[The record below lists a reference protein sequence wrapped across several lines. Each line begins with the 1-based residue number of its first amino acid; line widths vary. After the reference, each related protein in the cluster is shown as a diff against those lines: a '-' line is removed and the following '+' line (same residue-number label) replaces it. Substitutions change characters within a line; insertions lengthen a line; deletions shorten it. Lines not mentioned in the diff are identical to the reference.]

1 MTRDSKVASGIAFSI
16 GAYLTW
22 GLFPLYWKQLAGLSP
37 LVIVAHRVIWSFAF
51 VALLLTL
58 SGRWTEFMG
67 ALRDRRL
74 FSRLLL
80 STALISCNWLLF
92 IWAVNSGHITQ
103 GSLGYYINPLLNVLL
118 ATAVL
123 GERLRSLQTVAIVLA
138 AVGVLFLTVALGEF
152 PWVALTLASS
162 FAVYGLVRKVAPVG
176 PLAGL
181 GVETLLA
188 LPFALAYLGWA
199 KIGGGTPLMGNS
211 IAEALLLV
219 GAGVFTALPLLWFA
233 AGAKRLRYATM
244 GVIQYIAPTC
254 QLGVAVLVY
263 GEPFTREHTIT
274 FTLIWLAVVL
284 YAIDGFRAASQ
295 QARPDLAAGEAASAP

>member
-1 MTRDSKVASGIAFSI
+1 MTRDTKVASGIAYAV

-37 LVIVAHRVIWSFAF
+37 LLIVAHRVIWSFAF

-58 SGRWTEFMG
+58 GKRWPEFTA

-118 ATAVL
+118 ATVVL
-123 GERLRSLQTVAIVLA
+123 GERLRSLQIVAIVLA
-138 AVGVLFLTVALGEF
+138 AIGVLILTVAQGEF
-152 PWVALTLASS
+152 PWVALTLATS

-181 GVETLLA
+181 GVET
-188 LPFALAYLGWA
+188 
-199 KIGGGTPLMGNS
+199 
-211 IAEALLLV
+211 
-219 GAGVFTALPLLWFA
+219 
-233 AGAKRLRYATM
+233 
-244 GVIQYIAPTC
+244 
-254 QLGVAVLVY
+254 
-263 GEPFTREHTIT
+263 
-274 FTLIWLAVVL
+274 
-284 YAIDGFRAASQ
+284 
-295 QARPDLAAGEAASAP
+295 